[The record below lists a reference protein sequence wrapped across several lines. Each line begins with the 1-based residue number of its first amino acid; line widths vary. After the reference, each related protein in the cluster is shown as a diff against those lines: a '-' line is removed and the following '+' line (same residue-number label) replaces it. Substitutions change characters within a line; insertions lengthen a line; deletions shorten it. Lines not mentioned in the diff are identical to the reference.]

1 MEMLRTHRAVVLHK
15 RGVWPSYFVPSSK
28 ISSIRVPRQQEPLK
42 GDLMSRTLVIGFV
55 LIVALANAT
64 IVQTQTVA
72 KPVGIGE
79 AAPDFTLVDHNG
91 NKVRLSDFKGK
102 SPVVLV
108 FYRGYW

>member
-1 MEMLRTHRAVVLHK
+1 
-15 RGVWPSYFVPSSK
+15 
-28 ISSIRVPRQQEPLK
+28 
-42 GDLMSRTLVIGFV
+42 MSRTLAMGFV

-64 IVQTQTVA
+64 IAQTQTVA

-79 AAPDFTLVDHNG
+79 AAPDFTLVDHRG
-91 NKVRLSDFKGK
+91 NKVRLSDSKGK

>member
-1 MEMLRTHRAVVLHK
+1 
-15 RGVWPSYFVPSSK
+15 
-28 ISSIRVPRQQEPLK
+28 
-42 GDLMSRTLVIGFV
+42 MSRTLAIGFV
-55 LIVALANAT
+55 LIVALAAT
-64 IVQTQTVA
+64 IAQTQTVA